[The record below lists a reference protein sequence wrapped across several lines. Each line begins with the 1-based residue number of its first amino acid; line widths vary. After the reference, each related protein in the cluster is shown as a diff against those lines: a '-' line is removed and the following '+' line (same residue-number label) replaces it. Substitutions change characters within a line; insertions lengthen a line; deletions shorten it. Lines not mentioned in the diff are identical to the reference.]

1 MKDVSK
7 RNNCRLCL
15 GDQLERAFELEP
27 TPPANELL
35 HKHQLTDD
43 QETFPLDV
51 IRCGQCG
58 HVQLAHVVDPE
69 RLFRNY
75 VYVSGTSPIFV
86 EHFRQY
92 AEEVTRTAG
101 LVTDSLV
108 VDIGSNDGTLLR
120 FYKDA
125 GHRILGVDPA
135 REISQ
140 RATDSGIPTDC
151 RFFTTAYAKEVL
163 LQHGPASIVT
173 ANNVFAHADDLRDI
187 TRGVSLL
194 LKNEGIFV
202 FEVSY
207 LLDVLQN
214 NLFDTIYHEHVSYHS
229 VKPLAAFLTSMGLR
243 LFKVSRV
250 PTHGGS
256 IRCFATKSLARFPLQ
271 PSVQELIQQEITS
284 GLYQHDTYRG
294 YVEDIVRMGTNLTE
308 LLRNLKSEKR
318 KIAGFGA
325 PAKATTLMHQ
335 FGIGQQYLDYIVDD
349 SPLKQGLFSP
359 GKKIPIVASDIL
371 QDRTTMPDYL
381 LILAWNFAESI
392 IKNNASFT
400 KAGGKFLVP
409 IPKLKVV

>member
-7 RNNCRLCL
+7 RSNCRLCH
-15 GDQLERAFELEP
+15 GDQLEGAFELAP

-35 HKHQLTDD
+35 RKNQLTDD

-51 IRCGQCG
+51 IRCKRCG

-92 AEEVTRTAG
+92 AEEATRTAEPA
-101 LVTDSLV
+101 VDSLV

-120 FYKDA
+120 FYKEA

-151 RFFTTAYAKEVL
+151 RFFTAAYAKEVL
-163 LQHGPASIVT
+163 GRHGPATIVT

-187 TRGVSLL
+187 TCGVSLL
-194 LKNEGIFV
+194 LKRDGIFV

-229 VKPLAAFLTSMGLR
+229 VKPLASFLNSLGLR

-250 PTHGGS
+250 HTHGGS
-256 IRCFATKSLARFPLQ
+256 IRCFATKSSALFPLE
-271 PSVQELIQQEITS
+271 PSVHDLIQEEIS
-284 GLYQHDTYRG
+284 NGLYEQNTYRG
-294 YVEDIVRMGTNLTE
+294 YIKNIVRMGKSLNE
-308 LLRNLKSEKR
+308 LLHRLKSDKK

-335 FGIGQQYLDYIVDD
+335 FDIGQQEIDYIVDD

-359 GKKIPIVASDIL
+359 GKKIPIVDSDIL
-371 QDRTTMPDYL
+371 RDQSAMPDYL
-381 LILAWNFAESI
+381 LILAWNFSESI
-392 IKNNASFT
+392 IRNNAFFS

-409 IPKLKVV
+409 IPELKVV